1 MAATLRSL
9 RGRAARH
16 LFPAGDSRY
25 GLIFLTSRILAAGLS
40 AVVSI
45 LAFIVAGAARVG
57 TYASVIA
64 IVAFAGGMAGSWI
77 SQTVLRYP
85 GFSSWSTVRFIRHST
100 WRGVVFSI
108 GAILLGAVICAFLP
122 AAAAPGRAFTFLL
135 VAVMSASFA
144 ALTVD
149 QAKAMADNRGF
160 AVMWTELGRSMSL
173 VLPPLLVVLWWPGD
187 TSDFLLRCLALGT
200 VVQLVAS
207 LASRAI
213 RARNRHR
220 SAGPD
225 SNVPTGRSTFA
236 YGAPLGVWIGMSAI
250 YQNADRVM
258 LALLVSASAAG
269 QYSLV
274 YDISSR
280 GLLLPVTA
288 LSGAATAAVLKLFN
302 SGDADSATAMNR
314 RLARTQVALMVA
326 MGVVVLVGAFV
337 ATHYVAW
344 FDLGYAA
351 TAVVVYAGA
360 AIWTLA
366 DTVQREQLGT
376 GKSLPLLKWLSIV
389 ALANIVINFAAIPLL
404 GALGAGL
411 ATLVCATAYVVVVK
425 RMARSRTATRAG

>member
-1 MAATLRSL
+1 MAVTLRSL
-9 RGRAARH
+9 RGRAARR
-16 LFPAGDSRY
+16 LFPSGDSRY
-25 GLIFLTSRILAAGLS
+25 GLIFLVSRILSAGLS

-45 LAFIVAGAARVG
+45 LAFTVAGAARVG

-64 IVAFAGGMAGSWI
+64 VVAFAGGMAGSWI
-77 SQTVLRYP
+77 SQTVLRYS
-85 GFSSWSTVRFIRHST
+85 GFSSWSTIRFIRYST
-100 WRGVVFSI
+100 WRGVLYSI
-108 GAILLGAVICAFLP
+108 GAVMLGALISALLP
-122 AAAAPGRAFTFLL
+122 AAAAPGRMFTFLL

-149 QAKAMADNRGF
+149 QAKAMAENRGF

-173 VLPPLLVVLWWPGD
+173 VLPPLLVVLWWPAD
-187 TSDFLLRCLALGT
+187 ASDFLLRCVALGILIQ
-200 VVQLVAS
+200 VVAS

-213 RARNRHR
+213 RARNRHT
-220 SAGPD
+220 SAGSD
-225 SNVPTGRSTFA
+225 SNVPTRRSTFA
-236 YGAPLGVWIGMSAI
+236 YGAPLGVWIGMSAV

-258 LALLVSASAAG
+258 LSLLVSASAAG

-288 LSGAATAAVLKLFN
+288 LSGAATAAVLKLFS
-302 SGDADSATAMNR
+302 SGDSESAVAMNR
-314 RLARTQVALMVA
+314 RLARTQVVLMVV
-326 MGVVVLVGAFV
+326 MGGVVLLGAVV

-376 GKSLPLLKWLSIV
+376 GKSLPLLKWLTVV
-389 ALANIVINFAAIPLL
+389 ALANVVLNFAAIPLL
-404 GALGAGL
+404 GAFGAGL
-411 ATLVCATAYVVVVK
+411 VTLVCAVAYVVAVK
-425 RMARSRTATRAG
+425 RMAHSRAAA